1 MKKENNSFSLVSPI
15 IVLVL
20 IGSIVTGALA
30 LTNQITAPVIAE
42 QQAKAAEAAKQ
53 VVLPD
58 GVDFTAVTGVEGL
71 PAEVISV
78 DEAGNGAG
86 YVITTETK
94 GFGGVIQAMF
104 GIDADG
110 AITGS
115 KVLVQAETEGIGS
128 KVVSDGSSFQAQLV
142 GMTDPSNI
150 QAISGA
156 TVSSTGM
163 TNAVKAVF
171 NAYTVLNGGTIEA
184 VVYAP
189 PSNMTDEAL
198 AEYYSGV
205 SFTDVVG
212 GKTSDQGT
220 VVYAGAQGL
229 QSEVKVAVCFDQNDK
244 IIGLIV
250 DASGETPGIGDK
262 AAEKAYTDQFIGV
275 ESGDAVDII
284 SGSTFSTAAVKD
296 AVNIAIAN
304 LETVK
309 AAPETDAPV
318 LAPVETIAPVEAPD
332 ADALLEELYPGV
344 SFTDVPNGKTSDQGT
359 VVYASAQGFA
369 SQIKVTVC
377 FDGNDKIIGVSA
389 DASGETPGIGT
400 KAGEKE
406 FTDKFVGVKS
416 ADEVDAIAGATVAS
430 AAVKDAVNSAIE
442 NLAAVKAGEGLPEA
456 PAESEEPVAT
466 IAPAEDDVT
475 ITTSAKGFA
484 GQVSIT
490 VTFGSDG
497 VIKSLSAKAPTETQ
511 GIGSRAVESSYTN
524 KFIGA
529 KNGNAVDTLSGA
541 TLTSTAIKNAVNH
554 AVKAFQAGKSGNVP
568 PAPEATPEPVEPPAP
583 AEDDVTIVATAQGLL
598 SQITANVTF
607 GADGAIKGLSV
618 DASGETPGIG
628 SKAAESSYTGKFIG
642 SKNGNSVDAVA
653 GATVTSTAVKNAVNA
668 AADAFKSG
676 KTGPVSAAGSAAT
689 PAPAETPA
697 PVEETPAPVEA
708 PAEEPAAGPKTITA
722 SAQGLLSTVNV
733 TVTFDANGV
742 ITALSVDA
750 SGETAGIGSQAAESG
765 YTGKFIGATNGD
777 GVDTIAGATV
787 TSTAVKSAV
796 NSAAAQFKSN

>member
-1 MKKENNSFSLVSPI
+1 MKKENSSFSLVSPI

-20 IGSIVTGALA
+20 IGAIVTGALA
-30 LTNQITAPVIAE
+30 VTNQITAPVIAE

-53 VVLPD
+53 VVLPN
-58 GVDFTAVTGVEGL
+58 GADFTAVTDVEGL

-78 DEAGNGAG
+78 DQAGNGAG

-115 KVLVQAETEGIGS
+115 KVLVQGETEGIGS
-128 KVVSDGSSFQAQLV
+128 KVVSDGSPFQAQLI

-150 QAISGA
+150 QATSGA

-198 AEYYSGV
+198 AEYYSDT

-229 QSEVKVAVCFDQNDK
+229 QSEVKVAVCFDQGDK

-250 DASGETPGIGDK
+250 DSSGETPGIGDK
-262 AAEKAYTDQFIGV
+262 AAAKEYTDQFIGV
-275 ESGDAVDII
+275 ESGDAVDVI
-284 SGSTFSTAAVKD
+284 SGSTFTSTAVKD

-309 AAPETDAPV
+309 NAPETDAPV
-318 LAPVETIAPVEAPD
+318 LAPVETEDPVETPS
-332 ADALLEELYPGV
+332 ADDLLEELYPGI
-344 SFTDVPNGKTSDQGT
+344 SFTDVPDGKTSDKGT
-359 VVYASAQGFA
+359 VVYTSAQGFA
-369 SQIKVTVC
+369 SQIKVIVC
-377 FDGNDKIIGVSA
+377 FDADDKIIGVAA
-389 DASGETPGIGT
+389 DASGETQGIGT
-400 KAGEKE
+400 KVGEKD

-430 AAVKDAVNSAIE
+430 TAVKDAVNAAIADLE
-442 NLAAVKAGEGLPEA
+442 SVKAGNGLTAA
-456 PAESEEPVAT
+456 PQESEEPV
-466 IAPAEDDVT
+466 
-475 ITTSAKGFA
+475 
-484 GQVSIT
+484 
-490 VTFGSDG
+490 
-497 VIKSLSAKAPTETQ
+497 ET
-511 GIGSRAVESSYTN
+511 
-524 KFIGA
+524 
-529 KNGNAVDTLSGA
+529 
-541 TLTSTAIKNAVNH
+541 
-554 AVKAFQAGKSGNVP
+554 
-568 PAPEATPEPVEPPAP
+568 PAP
-583 AEDDVTIVATAQGLL
+583 AADDVTIVATAQGLL
-598 SQITANVTF
+598 SQVKTTVTF
-607 GADGAIKGLSV
+607 GSDGAIKGLSV
-618 DASGETPGIG
+618 DASGETQGIG
-628 SKAAESSYTGKFIG
+628 SRAAESSYTNKFIG
-642 SKNGNSVDAVA
+642 AKNANGVDTIS
-653 GATVTSTAVKNAVNA
+653 GATITSTAVKNAVNA
-668 AADAFKSG
+668 AANAFKSG
-676 KTGPVSAAGSAAT
+676 KTGPVTAPESATTPAPTETPAPVET
-689 PAPAETPA
+689 PAPAETASPA
-697 PVEETPAPVEA
+697 EEPSEA

-750 SGETAGIGSQAAESG
+750 SGETQGIGSQAAESS

-777 GVDTIAGATV
+777 GVDTISGATV